1 MNRPALHN
9 KIFSESMRT
18 KKVID
23 VNQFCPTCG
32 NNAHQLKFCPACGTN
47 LEAISHALSG
57 STDGVLVK
65 ADKALDKLI
74 ARYAERIIKN
84 APAKLLER
92 HVSKSWQL
100 LGQGVITSAVDFI
113 LLMVMWVVLPVR
125 LLTLLVRTPISLL
138 AERSKRQKS
147 GMAAVAEPSRERW
160 LAESGVSVTEQTT
173 IQFGASGSTA
183 RDVEA
188 KRSTTR

>member
-1 MNRPALHN
+1 M
-9 KIFSESMRT
+9 
-18 KKVID
+18 
-23 VNQFCPTCG
+23 FCPTCG
-32 NNAHQLKFCPACGTN
+32 NDSHQLKFCPACGTN

-57 STDGVLVK
+57 SQDGVLVK

-74 ARYAERIIKN
+74 ARYAERIFKN

-138 AERSKRQKS
+138 AERGKRQKG
-147 GMAAVAEPSRERW
+147 GMAEVEGRRVAAVAEPSRERR

-173 IQFGASGSTA
+173 IQLAEPDPVA
-183 RDVEA
+183 WNKDVQT
-188 KRSTTR
+188 RSTK

>member
-1 MNRPALHN
+1 M
-9 KIFSESMRT
+9 
-18 KKVID
+18 
-23 VNQFCPTCG
+23 FCPTCG
-32 NNAHQLKFCPACGTN
+32 NDAHQLKFCPACGTN

-65 ADKALDKLI
+65 ADKALDKFI
-74 ARYAERIIKN
+74 ARYAERIFKN

-100 LGQGVITSAVDFI
+100 LGQGVITSVVDFI

-138 AERSKRQKS
+138 AERSKRQK
-147 GMAAVAEPSRERW
+147 GGTAEVDGKQVAAVAEPSRERW
-160 LAESGVSVTEQTT
+160 LAESGVSVTEQAT
-173 IQFGASGSTA
+173 IQFAEPGSA
-183 RDVEA
+183 AWDKDVQN
-188 KRSTTR
+188 RTTR